1 MEGLLENVRQLSRD
15 LRLQMMIIDN
25 FIPAEYQAS
34 ALALCEYQAID
45 CNVLVVPTF
54 CVLL

>member
-25 FIPAEYQAS
+25 FIPAEYQAR
-34 ALALCEYQAID
+34 ID
-45 CNVLVVPTF
+45 QF
-54 CVLL
+54 IYLLLSEIIRQYVDCFRR